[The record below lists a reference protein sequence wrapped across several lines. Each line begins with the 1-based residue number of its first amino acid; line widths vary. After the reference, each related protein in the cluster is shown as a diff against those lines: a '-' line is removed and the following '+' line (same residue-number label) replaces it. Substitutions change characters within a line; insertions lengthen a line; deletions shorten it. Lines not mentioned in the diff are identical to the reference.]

1 MKFPLCSL
9 DTTIPTRIVGSIK
22 IVYDCDAELV
32 SVPMA
37 TFETPLWHSTKR
49 GALVSQKTSGIKVAV
64 LGDVMTRSV
73 ILEASNLAEAIS
85 CANWIKDNEK
95 SIGDAIASSSK
106 FAKLKEMRTEIV
118 GRMIYLRLSVETGNA
133 SGHNMST
140 KAADTVMDRV
150 ISNCNGVKYVSVSG
164 NCCVDKK
171 VSAVNGI
178 LGRGKRV
185 SAEIFIPRNICEI
198 ILNTTPEKIVE
209 LNVKK
214 NLVGSILSGGVRS
227 ANAHF
232 VNAVLA
238 IYLATGQD
246 AANIVEA
253 SQGITFAEITDDDE
267 LYFSVNLPNIIV
279 GTVGNGKQLDFA
291 KQNLESM
298 GCFFNDPSS
307 SRRLAAIIASA
318 VLCSELSLMASLTN
332 KGELMDAHL
341 SLERSA

>member
-1 MKFPLCSL
+1 MKFSTSTI
-9 DTTIPTRIVGSIK
+9 DTIIPTRIVGPMK
-22 IVYDCDAELV
+22 ILHDFNAELV

-49 GALVSQKTSGIKVAV
+49 GALVSQKTSGIEVAV

-73 ILEASNLAEAIS
+73 ILEAPNLEEAIS
-85 CANWIKDNEK
+85 CANWTKNNEK
-95 SIGDAIASSSK
+95 SIGDIIASGSR
-106 FAKLKEMRTEIV
+106 FAKLKEIHTEIV
-118 GRMIYLRLSVETGNA
+118 GRMIYVRLSMETGNA
-133 SGHNMST
+133 SGHNMVT
-140 KAADTVMDRV
+140 QAADTVMDFV
-150 ISNCNGVKYVSVSG
+150 LSNCERVKYVSVSG
-164 NCCVDKK
+164 NYCVDKK

-185 SAEIFIPRNICEI
+185 SAEIFVSRGACES
-198 ILNTTPEKIVE
+198 ILKTTPEKIVE

-214 NLVGSILSGGVRS
+214 NLVGSILSGGIRS

-232 VNAVLA
+232 ANAVLA
-238 IYLATGQD
+238 IYLAAGQD

-253 SQGITFAEITDDDE
+253 SQGITFAEIIDDE

-291 KQNLESM
+291 QKNLESM
-298 GCFFNDPSS
+298 GCFSSDPLS

-332 KGELMDAHL
+332 RGELMGAHVN
-341 SLERSA
+341 LERNV